1 MIAKLQQAETTYVST
16 TELDKQIKTLKD
28 THQTKYMKIYKDREV
43 LHFENKALT
52 MENND
57 VKTYYERLTS
67 ELDVHEKVHNNKLA
81 GALEYL

>member
-1 MIAKLQQAETTYVST
+1 
-16 TELDKQIKTLKD
+16 
-28 THQTKYMKIYKDREV
+28 MKIYKDREV